1 MSKPKAKFSAVAR
14 AKRALTEISDKEDR
28 VLVRAAKS
36 DPDTR
41 LLTAEDF
48 KRMRPACETHPKLV
62 AAMKRG
68 RPKVESPKEVL
79 SLRVDASV
87 ARALKASGPD
97 WRKRAE
103 KALSKLANKGTGK
116 AA

>member
-1 MSKPKAKFSAVAR
+1 MSKPKSKASVIERAR
-14 AKRALTEISDKEDR
+14 RALAEISDEEDR
-28 VLVRAAKS
+28 ALVRAAKS
-36 DPDTR
+36 DPDTK
-41 LLTAEDF
+41 LLTAKDF
-48 KRMRPACETHPKLV
+48 ARMRPARETHPKLV

-68 RPKVESPKEVL
+68 RPNVESPKEVL
-79 SLRVDASV
+79 SLRVDAGI

-103 KALSKLANKGTGK
+103 KALAKLARKGTGK

>member
-1 MSKPKAKFSAVAR
+1 MSKPKARASVIERAR
-14 AKRALTEISDKEDR
+14 RALAEIRDEEDR
-28 VLVRAAKS
+28 ALVRAAKS
-36 DPDTR
+36 DPDNR

-48 KRMRPACETHPKLV
+48 ARMRPARETHPKLV

-68 RPKVESPKEVL
+68 RPKAENVREVL

-103 KALSKLANKGTGK
+103 KALTRLAKKT
-116 AA
+116 A

>member
-1 MSKPKAKFSAVAR
+1 MSKKHKDY
-14 AKRALTEISDKEDR
+14 EISEAENR
-28 VLVRAAKS
+28 RIIRAAKS

-48 KRMRPACETHPKLV
+48 SKMRPAREVLPKLV

-79 SLRVDASV
+79 SLRVDAHV
-87 ARALKASGPD
+87 LAGLKASGPD

-103 KALSKLANKGTGK
+103 KALAKLAKKSAGK